1 MTTPGVVKQ
10 VLLTIKEPKEEF
22 TVDFSGKS
30 DKKVNGYYRPSTR
43 EIVIN
48 DRNFESENQLVFTVR
63 PPCHNERARVKVL

>member
-30 DKKVNGYYRPSTR
+30 DKKVNVCRG
-43 EIVIN
+43 
-48 DRNFESENQLVFTVR
+48 L
-63 PPCHNERARVKVL
+63 